1 MNQPAGRR
9 PLLPATPTARAYLA
23 LLMGVISL
31 GFSGIFVKWANAPGA
46 VTGFYRMAVAALVL
60 APLFWR
66 RLPRYRPIPRREIS
80 IALLGGFFFAGDLIF
95 WNTGI
100 LISGATNPTLM
111 GNTAPLWVGLGALLF
126 FREKLNRQFWLGLL
140 LAFGGAA
147 VILGLD
153 ALGNVGLG
161 TFYGLLAGI
170 FYGGYYLVTQR
181 SRQKLDA
188 LTAFWF
194 SAVSTSLFLLLAAL
208 VLRQPLTG
216 YSSTTYLNFLALAL
230 VVQAGGQLAINYA
243 LGYLP
248 ASLVSPTML
257 GQPVLTAVF
266 AIPLLG
272 EALSFWQIVGGL
284 AVIAGVYTVH
294 RSRQQKVALKATP
307 KPSDFPEKSDDTL

>member
-1 MNQPAGRR
+1 MSQPAGQRAIL
-9 PLLPATPTARAYLA
+9 PLTPTARAYLA
-23 LLMGVISL
+23 LALGIVSL

-46 VTGFYRMAVAALVL
+46 VTGFYRMAIAVVVL
-60 APLFWR
+60 TPLFWQ
-66 RLPRYRPIPRREIS
+66 RLPRYRPIPRREIT
-80 IALLGGFFFAGDLIF
+80 IALLGGLFFAGDLIF
-95 WNTGI
+95 WNSGI

-111 GNTAPLWVGLGALLF
+111 GNTAPLWVGLGALIF

-153 ALGNVGLG
+153 ALSNVGLG

-194 SAVSTSLFLLLAAL
+194 SAVSTTLCLLLAAL
-208 VLRQPLTG
+208 VLHQPLTG
-216 YSSTTYLNFLALAL
+216 YTPNTYLNFLALAL
-230 VVQAGGQLAINYA
+230 IVQVGGQLAINYA

-272 EALSFWQIVGGL
+272 EGLTFWQIVGGL

-294 RSRQQKVALKATP
+294 RSRQK
-307 KPSDFPEKSDDTL
+307 